1 MLGMSIAATAVG
13 PSGSLPVMYI
23 NTENHEE
30 IKSKEDYLAATY
42 YIEGVDGFGT
52 AETPLALQIR
62 GRGNYTWTGYDKKPY
77 RLKLDK
83 KAELFGMNN
92 SKHWALLA
100 HADDNQGFMRNITGF
115 QLARLIGFDYTPAE
129 QPCEVV
135 LNGEYIGLY
144 FLTET
149 VRVDK
154 KRVNVYDW
162 DGAVEDWIDEQE
174 EAGNPGKTLADYMNE
189 NEIPADYTTGGWLV
203 EIDNYD
209 ELAGGEQ
216 IHVGTHQQHP
226 QSDWNHKI
234 MITYD
239 SPCDYITDAQKQ
251 WLASEFTAIDD
262 MVFDSDKDNCR
273 WAEKVD
279 LTDLA
284 KFFIV
289 NQLVGNYESFH
300 GSCKLWHAKGENEK
314 WHFGP
319 VWDFG
324 SSFQEGRDM
333 SKPIWDSEYVQHWIE
348 EMYKFP
354 AFQQEVARVYNEFM
368 ATNPIESLKEYQAQY
383 AARIERAAQADKQRW
398 PQYGNDNISDKLRN
412 VQNKLQSAI
421 NAMPNIISGAE
432 DTSDPTSYI
441 YLRGELNGWGTSDK
455 FE

>member
-174 EAGNPGKTLADYMNE
+174 EAGCLG
-189 NEIPADYTTGGWLV
+189 
-203 EIDNYD
+203 
-209 ELAGGEQ
+209 
-216 IHVGTHQQHP
+216 
-226 QSDWNHKI
+226 
-234 MITYD
+234 
-239 SPCDYITDAQKQ
+239 
-251 WLASEFTAIDD
+251 
-262 MVFDSDKDNCR
+262 
-273 WAEKVD
+273 
-279 LTDLA
+279 
-284 KFFIV
+284 
-289 NQLVGNYESFH
+289 
-300 GSCKLWHAKGENEK
+300 
-314 WHFGP
+314 
-319 VWDFG
+319 
-324 SSFQEGRDM
+324 
-333 SKPIWDSEYVQHWIE
+333 
-348 EMYKFP
+348 
-354 AFQQEVARVYNEFM
+354 
-368 ATNPIESLKEYQAQY
+368 
-383 AARIERAAQADKQRW
+383 
-398 PQYGNDNISDKLRN
+398 
-412 VQNKLQSAI
+412 
-421 NAMPNIISGAE
+421 
-432 DTSDPTSYI
+432 
-441 YLRGELNGWGTSDK
+441 
-455 FE
+455 